1 MILNPRKPL
10 CWDVSLTTNGLTLN
24 FDTRKEREHVNDTC
38 FKDPVIIC
46 LICLVIYCRICQM
59 LVMMC
64 ICMCVCVW
72 EMNQESDWGT
82 EQCSVYSWGVSEKK
96 KTAVF
101 GNHSIL
107 IVHCWS
113 VRSRCAG
120 RPSHSSSHLVH
131 PSLFFP
137 VCDFCKHFLMF
148 LFWSIPNVGIA
159 GTFVLQT
166 SLCSDVMNTW
176 S

>member
-64 ICMCVCVW
+64 ICMCVCVCVR
-72 EMNQESDWGT
+72 NESGIRLRDR
-82 EQCSVYSWGVSEKK
+82 
-96 KTAVF
+96 AVF
-101 GNHSIL
+101 CVLLGCQWKKENSSI
-107 IVHCWS
+107 WQPFYPD
-113 VRSRCAG
+113 CAL
-120 RPSHSSSHLVH
+120 LVSAVTLCG
-131 PSLFFP
+131 PSLPFFLP
-137 VCDFCKHFLMF
+137 SCT
-148 LFWSIPNVGIA
+148 SI
-159 GTFVLQT
+159 FVFS
-166 SLCSDVMNTW
+166 SLW
-176 S
+176 LL